1 MLILWKG
8 WSIVRMGQY
17 HTAKMLMLVLWHNI
31 VDNWLLSAAVDWDII
46 QARTQGGVRQNPLF
60 VVLN

>member
-8 WSIVRMGQY
+8 WSIIGMGQY
-17 HTAKMLMLVLWHNI
+17 RTVKMLMLVLWHNI

-46 QARTQGGVRQNPLF
+46 ACRFQLLF
-60 VVLN
+60 P